1 MIRVGTRGS
10 KLALAQSGMIADE
23 IARLTG
29 EQVELVEIKTT
40 GDGTTVPVAQ
50 LGVGV
55 FVNQLRDAL
64 EREEIDIAVHSYK
77 DLPTAQPEHL
87 VISVPPRADPR
98 DVLIASDG
106 RTLSDLGPGARIG
119 TGSPRRI
126 AQLNALGRGFEC
138 VPIRG
143 NIDTRIGRVGDDLDG
158 VILAAAG
165 LKRIER
171 QAEITEYLD
180 PLVMLPAPAQG
191 ALAVECRKADMTSAR
206 ISSKLNDRY
215 AQAVVAAER
224 ALLQRLEAGCSA
236 PVAALAD
243 VAEGA
248 SPDEVD
254 LYLRGAVGAEDGS
267 VIERLSTTAALPDT
281 GDAGADELA
290 ARAAAVGRALAED
303 LLEAGAEQL
312 LKLDPSFRRLLME
325 RT

>member
-1 MIRVGTRGS
+1 MIRIGTRGS

-23 IARLTG
+23 IERLTG
-29 EQVELVEIKTT
+29 EKVELVEIKTT
-40 GDGTTVPVAQ
+40 GDGTTVPVAE

-55 FVNQLRDAL
+55 FVNQLREAL
-64 EREEIDIAVHSYK
+64 EREDIDIAVHSYK

-87 VISVPPRADPR
+87 LISVPPRADPR
-98 DVLIASDG
+98 DVLIASGG
-106 RTLSDLGPGARIG
+106 RTLSDLGPGAKIG

-143 NIDTRIGRVGDDLDG
+143 NIDTRISRVGADLDG

-165 LKRIER
+165 LQRIGR
-171 QAEITEYLD
+171 QAEVTEYLD

-206 ISSKLNDRY
+206 ISSMLNDRY
-215 AQAVVAAER
+215 SQAAVAAER

-243 VAEGA
+243 VAESAEPG
-248 SPDEVD
+248 EVD
-254 LYLRGAVGAEDGS
+254 LYLRGAVGAVDGS
-267 VIERLSTTAALPDT
+267 VIERLSTTATLPDASDQ
-281 GDAGADELA
+281 GVDDLA
-290 ARAAAVGRALAED
+290 ARAAAVGKALAED
-303 LLEAGAEQL
+303 LLATGAEQL
-312 LKLDPSFRRLLME
+312 LKLAASCRRLLME

>member
-10 KLALAQSGMIADE
+10 KLALAQSGMIAAA
-23 IARLTG
+23 INRLTG
-29 EQVELVEIKTT
+29 EEVELVEIKTT
-40 GDGTTVPVAQ
+40 GDGTTVPVAE

-55 FVNQLRDAL
+55 FVNQLREAL
-64 EREEIDIAVHSYK
+64 EREEIDIAVHSFK

-87 VISVPPRADPR
+87 VVFVPPREDPR

-106 RTLSDLGPGARIG
+106 RTLSDLGPGAKIG

-126 AQLNALGRGFEC
+126 SQLNALGRGFEC

-143 NIDTRIGRVGDDLDG
+143 NIDTRIGRVGADLDG

-165 LKRIER
+165 LKRVAR
-171 QAEITEYLD
+171 QGEITEYLD

-206 ISSKLNDRY
+206 ISSMLNDRY
-215 AQAVVAAER
+215 SQAAVAAER

-243 VAEGA
+243 VAESAEPG
-248 SPDEVD
+248 EVD
-254 LYLRGAVGAEDGS
+254 LYLRGAVGAVDGS

-281 GDAGADELA
+281 GENGAADLA

-303 LLEAGAEQL
+303 LLAVGAEQL
-312 LKLDPSFRRLLME
+312 LK
-325 RT
+325 

>member
-1 MIRVGTRGS
+1 MIRIGTRGS

-23 IARLTG
+23 IKRLTG

-98 DVLIASDG
+98 DVLVASEG

-143 NIDTRIGRVGDDLDG
+143 NIDTRIARIHDDLDG

-165 LKRIER
+165 LKRIGR
-171 QAEITEYLD
+171 QAEVTEYLD

-191 ALAVECRKADMTSAR
+191 ALAVECRKADMTSAQ

-215 AQAVVAAER
+215 AQAAVAAER

-248 SPDEVD
+248 SPGEVD

-267 VIERLSTTAALPDT
+267 VIERLSTTAALPDEGDT
-281 GDAGADELA
+281 GAAELA
-290 ARAAAVGRALAED
+290 ARAAAVGVALAED
-303 LLEAGAEQL
+303 LLEAGAEEL
-312 LKLDPSFRRLLME
+312 LKLDQALDDC
-325 RT
+325 

>member
-1 MIRVGTRGS
+1 VIRIGTRGS

-23 IARLTG
+23 LTRLTG

-55 FVNQLRDAL
+55 FVNQLREAL

-77 DLPTAQPEHL
+77 DLPTAQPDHL
-87 VISVPPRADPR
+87 VIAVPPRADPR
-98 DVLIASDG
+98 DVLIASEG
-106 RTLSDLGPGARIG
+106 RTLSDLGPGAKLG

-165 LKRIER
+165 LKRIGR
-171 QAEITEYLD
+171 QAEVTEYLD

-191 ALAVECRKADMTSAR
+191 ALAVECRKADMTTAL

-215 AQAVVAAER
+215 AQAAVAAER

-248 SPDEVD
+248 SPGEVD
-254 LYLRGAVGAEDGS
+254 LYLRGAVGAVDGS
-267 VIERLSTTAALPDT
+267 VIERLSTTAALLDE
-281 GDAGADELA
+281 GDKGAADLA

-312 LKLDPSFRRLLME
+312 LKLDPSSRRLLME

>member
-23 IARLTG
+23 IKRLTG

-40 GDGTTVPVAQ
+40 GDGTNVPVAQ

-55 FVNQLRDAL
+55 FVNQLREAL

-87 VISVPPRADPR
+87 VVFVPPREDPR

-126 AQLNALGRGFEC
+126 AQLNALGREFEC

-143 NIDTRIGRVGDDLDG
+143 NIDTRIGRVGADLDG
-158 VILAAAG
+158 VVLAAAG
-165 LKRIER
+165 LKRIGR

-191 ALAVECRKADMTSAR
+191 ALAVECRKADMTSAL

-215 AQAVVAAER
+215 AQAAVAAER

-248 SPDEVD
+248 SPGEVD

-267 VIERLSTTAALPDT
+267 VIERLSTTAALPDEGDT
-281 GDAGADELA
+281 GAAELA
-290 ARAAAVGRALAED
+290 ARAAAVGVALAED
-303 LLEAGAEQL
+303 LLEVGAEEL
-312 LKLDPSFRRLLME
+312 LKLDPSSRRLLME

>member
-1 MIRVGTRGS
+1 MIRIGTRGS
-10 KLALAQSGMIADE
+10 KLALAQSGLIADE

-29 EQVELVEIKTT
+29 EQVTLVEIKTT
-40 GDGTTVPVAQ
+40 GDGTSVPVAQ

-55 FVNQLRDAL
+55 FVNQLREAL
-64 EREEIDIAVHSYK
+64 EREDIDIAVHSYK

-87 VISVPPRADPR
+87 VIAVPPREDPR
-98 DVLIASDG
+98 DVLIASEG
-106 RTLSDLGPGARIG
+106 RTLSDLGPGAKIG

-143 NIDTRIGRVGDDLDG
+143 NIDTRIGRVGADLDG

-165 LKRIER
+165 LRRVGR
-171 QAEITEYLD
+171 QDEVTEYLD

-206 ISSKLNDRY
+206 ISSMLNDRY
-215 AQAVVAAER
+215 SQAAVAAER

-243 VAEGA
+243 VAESAEPG
-248 SPDEVD
+248 EVD
-254 LYLRGAVGAEDGS
+254 LYLRGAVGAVDGS
-267 VIERLSTTAALPDT
+267 VVERLSTTAALS
-281 GDAGADELA
+281 DASDQGVDDLA
-290 ARAAAVGRALAED
+290 VQAAAVGKSLAED
-303 LLEAGAEQL
+303 LLESGAEQL
-312 LKLDPSFRRLLME
+312 LKLAASCRRFC
-325 RT
+325 

>member
-1 MIRVGTRGS
+1 
-10 KLALAQSGMIADE
+10 MIADE
-23 IARLTG
+23 IARLSG

-55 FVNQLRDAL
+55 FVNQLREAL
-64 EREEIDIAVHSYK
+64 EREDIDIAVHSYK

-87 VISVPPRADPR
+87 VIAVPPREDPR
-98 DVLIASDG
+98 DVLVASGG
-106 RTLSDLGPGARIG
+106 RTLADLGPGAKIG

-126 AQLNALGRGFEC
+126 AQLNAMGRGFEC

-143 NIDTRIGRVGDDLDG
+143 NIDTRIARIHDDLDG

-165 LKRIER
+165 IKRIGR

-215 AQAVVAAER
+215 AQAAVAAER

-281 GDAGADELA
+281 GDAGAADLA

-303 LLEAGAEQL
+303 LLAAGAEQL
-312 LKLDPSFRRLLME
+312 LK
-325 RT
+325 

>member
-23 IARLTG
+23 IARLSG

-55 FVNQLRDAL
+55 FVNQLREAL
-64 EREEIDIAVHSYK
+64 EREDIDIAVHSYK

-87 VISVPPRADPR
+87 VIAVPPREDPR
-98 DVLIASDG
+98 DVLVASGG
-106 RTLSDLGPGARIG
+106 RTLADLGPGAKIG

-126 AQLNALGRGFEC
+126 AQLNAMGRGFEC

-143 NIDTRIGRVGDDLDG
+143 NIDTRIARIHDDLDG

-165 LKRIER
+165 IKRIGR

-215 AQAVVAAER
+215 AQAAVAAER

-281 GDAGADELA
+281 GDAGAADLA

-312 LKLDPSFRRLLME
+312 LK
-325 RT
+325 

>member
-23 IARLTG
+23 IARLSG

-55 FVNQLRDAL
+55 FVNQLREAL

-77 DLPTAQPEHL
+77 DLPTAQPDHL
-87 VISVPPRADPR
+87 VIAVPPREDPR
-98 DVLIASDG
+98 DVLVAADG
-106 RTLSDLGPGARIG
+106 RTLADLGPGAKIG

-143 NIDTRIGRVGDDLDG
+143 NIDTRIARIRDDLDG

-165 LKRIER
+165 IKRIGR

-215 AQAVVAAER
+215 AQAAVAAER

-281 GDAGADELA
+281 GDAGAAELA

-312 LKLDPSFRRLLME
+312 LK
-325 RT
+325 

>member
-23 IARLTG
+23 IARLSG

-55 FVNQLRDAL
+55 FVNQLREAL
-64 EREEIDIAVHSYK
+64 EREDIDIAVHSYK

-87 VISVPPRADPR
+87 VIAVPPREDPR
-98 DVLIASDG
+98 DVLVASGG
-106 RTLSDLGPGARIG
+106 RTLADLGPGAKIG

-126 AQLNALGRGFEC
+126 AQLNAMGRGFEC

-143 NIDTRIGRVGDDLDG
+143 NIDTRIARIHDDLDG

-165 LKRIER
+165 IKRIGR

-215 AQAVVAAER
+215 AQAAVAAER

-281 GDAGADELA
+281 GDAGAADLA

-303 LLEAGAEQL
+303 LLAAGAEQL
-312 LKLDPSFRRLLME
+312 LK
-325 RT
+325 

>member
-1 MIRVGTRGS
+1 MIRIGTRGS

-23 IARLTG
+23 ITRLTG

-40 GDGTTVPVAQ
+40 GDGTTLPVSQ

-55 FVNQLRDAL
+55 FVNQLREAL
-64 EREEIDIAVHSYK
+64 ERGEIDIAVHSYK

-87 VISVPPRADPR
+87 VVSVPPRADPR
-98 DVLIASDG
+98 DVLIASEG

-126 AQLNALGRGFEC
+126 SQLNALGRDFVC

-143 NIDTRIGRVGDDLDG
+143 NIDTRIGRVGADLDG

-165 LKRIER
+165 LKRIGR

-191 ALAVECRKADMTSAR
+191 ALAVECRKADMTSAL

-215 AQAVVAAER
+215 AQAAVAAER

-248 SPDEVD
+248 SPGEVD

-267 VIERLSTTAALPDT
+267 VIERLSTTAALPDEGDT
-281 GDAGADELA
+281 GAAELA
-290 ARAAAVGRALAED
+290 ARAAAVGVALAED
-303 LLEAGAEQL
+303 LLEVGAEEL
-312 LKLDPSFRRLLME
+312 LKLDPSARRLLME

>member
-23 IARLTG
+23 ITRLTG
-29 EQVELVEIKTT
+29 EPVELVEIKTT

-106 RTLSDLGPGARIG
+106 RTLSDLGSGARIG

-165 LKRIER
+165 IKRIGR

-180 PLVMLPAPAQG
+180 PLVMLPAPSQG

-215 AQAVVAAER
+215 AQAAVAAER

-248 SPDEVD
+248 SPGEVD

-312 LKLDPSFRRLLME
+312 LKLDPSSRRLLME

>member
-40 GDGTTVPVAQ
+40 GDGTNVPVAQ

-55 FVNQLRDAL
+55 FVNQLREAL

-87 VISVPPRADPR
+87 VVFVPPRADPR

-143 NIDTRIGRVGDDLDG
+143 NIDTRIGRVGADLDG
-158 VILAAAG
+158 VVLAAAG
-165 LKRIER
+165 LKRIGR

-191 ALAVECRKADMTSAR
+191 ALAVECRKADMTSAL

-215 AQAVVAAER
+215 AQAAVAAER

-248 SPDEVD
+248 SPGEVD

-267 VIERLSTTAALPDT
+267 VIERLSTTAALPDEGDT
-281 GDAGADELA
+281 GAAELA
-290 ARAAAVGRALAED
+290 ARAAAVGVALAED
-303 LLEAGAEQL
+303 LLEVGAEEL
-312 LKLDPSFRRLLME
+312 LKLDPSSRRLLME

>member
-1 MIRVGTRGS
+1 VIRIGTRGS
-10 KLALAQSGMIADE
+10 KLALAQSGLIADE
-23 IARLTG
+23 IERLTG
-29 EQVELVEIKTT
+29 EKVELVEIKTT

-55 FVNQLRDAL
+55 FVNQLREAL
-64 EREEIDIAVHSYK
+64 EREDIDIAVHSYK

-98 DVLIASDG
+98 DVLIASGG
-106 RTLSDLGPGARIG
+106 RTLSDLGPGAKIG

-143 NIDTRIGRVGDDLDG
+143 NIDTRIGRVGADLDG

-165 LKRIER
+165 LQRIGR
-171 QAEITEYLD
+171 QAEVTEYLD

-206 ISSKLNDRY
+206 ISSMLNDRY
-215 AQAVVAAER
+215 SQAAVAAER

-243 VAEGA
+243 VAESAEPG
-248 SPDEVD
+248 EVD
-254 LYLRGAVGAEDGS
+254 LYLRGAVGAVDGS
-267 VIERLSTTAALPDT
+267 VIERLSTTATLS
-281 GDAGADELA
+281 DASDQGVDDLA
-290 ARAAAVGRALAED
+290 ARAAAVGKALAED
-303 LLEAGAEQL
+303 LLATGAEQL
-312 LKLDPSFRRLLME
+312 LKLAASCRRLLME

>member
-29 EQVELVEIKTT
+29 ERVELVEIKTT

-55 FVNQLRDAL
+55 FVNQLREAL
-64 EREEIDIAVHSYK
+64 EHEEIDIAVHSYK

-87 VISVPPRADPR
+87 VIAVPPRADPR
-98 DVLIASDG
+98 DVLVASGG
-106 RTLSDLGPGARIG
+106 RTLADLGPGARIG

-126 AQLNALGRGFEC
+126 AQLNAMGRGFEC

-143 NIDTRIGRVGDDLDG
+143 NIDTRIGRVGADLDG

-165 LKRIER
+165 IGRIGR

-215 AQAVVAAER
+215 AQAAVAAER

-254 LYLRGAVGAEDGS
+254 LYLRGAVAAEDGS
-267 VIERLSTTAALPDT
+267 VVERLSTTAALPDT
-281 GDAGADELA
+281 GDAGAAELA

-303 LLEAGAEQL
+303 LLEVGAEQL
-312 LKLDPSFRRLLME
+312 LKLDPSSRRLLME

>member
-1 MIRVGTRGS
+1 
-10 KLALAQSGMIADE
+10 MIADE
-23 IARLTG
+23 ITRLTG
-29 EQVELVEIKTT
+29 ERVELIEIKTT
-40 GDGTTVPVAQ
+40 GDGTTVPVAE

-87 VISVPPRADPR
+87 VIAVPPREDPR
-98 DVLIASDG
+98 DVLIAVGG
-106 RTLSDLGPGARIG
+106 RTLSDLGPGAKIG

-143 NIDTRIGRVGDDLDG
+143 NIDTRIGRVGVDLDG

-165 LKRIER
+165 LKRVGR
-171 QAEITEYLD
+171 QDEVTEYLD

-206 ISSKLNDRY
+206 ISSMLNDRY
-215 AQAVVAAER
+215 SQAAVAAER

-243 VAEGA
+243 VAESAEPG
-248 SPDEVD
+248 EVD
-254 LYLRGAVGAEDGS
+254 LYLRGAVGAVDGS
-267 VIERLSTTAALPDT
+267 VVERLSTTAALS
-281 GDAGADELA
+281 DASDQGVDDLA
-290 ARAAAVGRALAED
+290 ARAAAVGKALAED
-303 LLEAGAEQL
+303 LLESGAEQL
-312 LKLDPSFRRLLME
+312 LKLAASCRRLLME

>member
-23 IARLTG
+23 IARLSG
-29 EQVELVEIKTT
+29 ERVELVEIKTT
-40 GDGTTVPVAQ
+40 GDGTTVPVAE

-143 NIDTRIGRVGDDLDG
+143 NIDTRIGRVGADLDG

-165 LKRIER
+165 IRRIGR
-171 QAEITEYLD
+171 QGEITEYLD

-215 AQAVVAAER
+215 AQAAVAAER

-248 SPDEVD
+248 SPGEVD

-281 GDAGADELA
+281 GDAGAAEMA

-303 LLEAGAEQL
+303 LLATGAEQL
-312 LKLDPSFRRLLME
+312 LKLDPSSRRLLME
-325 RT
+325 KT

>member
-1 MIRVGTRGS
+1 MIRIGTRGS

-23 IARLTG
+23 LARLTG

-55 FVNQLRDAL
+55 FVNQLREAL
-64 EREEIDIAVHSYK
+64 EHEEIDIAVHSYK
-77 DLPTAQPEHL
+77 DLPTAQPDHL
-87 VISVPPRADPR
+87 VIAVPPREDPR
-98 DVLIASDG
+98 DVLIASEG
-106 RTLSDLGPGARIG
+106 RTLSDLGPGAKLG

-126 AQLNALGRGFEC
+126 AQLNAMGRGFEC

-143 NIDTRIGRVGDDLDG
+143 NIDTRLGRVGDDLDG

-165 LKRIER
+165 LKRVGR
-171 QAEITEYLD
+171 QAEVTEYLD

-191 ALAVECRKADMTSAR
+191 ALAVECRKADMTTAL

-215 AQAVVAAER
+215 AQAAVAAER

-248 SPDEVD
+248 SPGEVD
-254 LYLRGAVGAEDGS
+254 LYLRGAVGAVDGS
-267 VIERLSTTAALPDT
+267 AIERLSTTAALLDEGDT
-281 GDAGADELA
+281 GAAELA

-312 LKLDPSFRRLLME
+312 LKLDPSSRRLLME

>member
-1 MIRVGTRGS
+1 MIRIGTRGS
-10 KLALAQSGMIADE
+10 KLALAQSTLIADE
-23 IARLTG
+23 ITRLTG
-29 EQVELVEIKTT
+29 ERVELVEIKTT

-55 FVNQLRDAL
+55 FVNQLREAL

-87 VISVPPRADPR
+87 VIAVPPRADPR
-98 DVLIASDG
+98 DVLIASEG
-106 RTLSDLGPGARIG
+106 RTLSDLGPGAKIG

-143 NIDTRIGRVGDDLDG
+143 NIDTRIGRVGADLDG

-165 LKRIER
+165 LHRVGR
-171 QAEITEYLD
+171 QAEVTEYLD

-206 ISSKLNDRY
+206 ISSMLNDRY
-215 AQAVVAAER
+215 SQAAVAAER

-243 VAEGA
+243 VAESAEPG
-248 SPDEVD
+248 EVD
-254 LYLRGAVGAEDGS
+254 LYLRGAVGAVDGS
-267 VIERLSTTAALPDT
+267 VIERLSTTATLS
-281 GDAGADELA
+281 DASAEGTDALA
-290 ARAAAVGRALAED
+290 AQAAAVGTALAED
-303 LLEAGAEQL
+303 LLESGAEQL
-312 LKLDPSFRRLLME
+312 LKLAASCRRLLME

>member
-1 MIRVGTRGS
+1 VIRIGTRGS

-23 IARLTG
+23 ITRLTG
-29 EQVELVEIKTT
+29 ERVELVEIKTT
-40 GDGTTVPVAQ
+40 GDGTTVPVAE

-87 VISVPPRADPR
+87 VIAVPPRADPR

-165 LKRIER
+165 IKRIGR

-206 ISSKLNDRY
+206 ISSMLNDRY
-215 AQAVVAAER
+215 SQAAVAAER

-243 VAEGA
+243 VAESAEPG
-248 SPDEVD
+248 EVD
-254 LYLRGAVGAEDGS
+254 LYLRGAVGAVDGS
-267 VIERLSTTAALPDT
+267 VIERLSTTATLS
-281 GDAGADELA
+281 DASDQGVDDLA
-290 ARAAAVGRALAED
+290 ARAAAVGKALAED
-303 LLEAGAEQL
+303 LLATGAEQL
-312 LKLDPSFRRLLME
+312 LKLAASCRRLLME

>member
-10 KLALAQSGMIADE
+10 KLALAQSGMVADA
-23 IARLTG
+23 IGRLTG
-29 EQVELVEIKTT
+29 EHVELVEIKTT
-40 GDGTTVPVAQ
+40 GDGTTVPVAE

-55 FVNQLRDAL
+55 FVNQLREAL

-87 VISVPPRADPR
+87 VIGVPPREDPR
-98 DVLIASDG
+98 DVLVAADG
-106 RTLSDLGPGARIG
+106 RTLADLGPGARIG

-143 NIDTRIGRVGDDLDG
+143 NVDTRIGRVGKDLDG

-165 LKRIER
+165 LKRVGR
-171 QAEITEYLD
+171 QAEVTEYLD

-191 ALAVECRKADMTSAR
+191 ALAVECRKADMTSAL
-206 ISSKLNDRY
+206 ISAKLNDRY
-215 AQAVVAAER
+215 SQAAVAAER

-236 PVAALAD
+236 PVASLAD

-248 SPDEVD
+248 DPGEVD
-254 LYLRGAVGAEDGS
+254 LYLRGAVGAVDGS
-267 VIERLSTTAALPDT
+267 VIERLSTTAALADDGGPELAEQAAAA
-281 GDAGADELA
+281 GRRLAEELLDAGAA
-290 ARAAAVGRALAED
+290 
-303 LLEAGAEQL
+303 QL
-312 LKLDPSFRRLLME
+312 LK
-325 RT
+325 

>member
-23 IARLTG
+23 IKRLTG

-40 GDGTTVPVAQ
+40 GDGTNVPVSQ

-55 FVNQLRDAL
+55 FVNQLREAL

-87 VISVPPRADPR
+87 VVFVPPRADPR

-126 AQLNALGRGFEC
+126 AQLNALGRDFEC

-143 NIDTRIGRVGDDLDG
+143 NIDTRISRVGADLDG
-158 VILAAAG
+158 VVLAAAG
-165 LKRIER
+165 LKRIGR

-191 ALAVECRKADMTSAR
+191 ALAVECRKADMTSAL

-215 AQAVVAAER
+215 AQAAVAAER

-248 SPDEVD
+248 SPGEVD

-267 VIERLSTTAALPDT
+267 VIERLSTTAALPDEGDT
-281 GDAGADELA
+281 GAAELA
-290 ARAAAVGRALAED
+290 ARAAAVGVALAED
-303 LLEAGAEQL
+303 LLEVGAEEL
-312 LKLDPSFRRLLME
+312 LKLDPSSRRLLME